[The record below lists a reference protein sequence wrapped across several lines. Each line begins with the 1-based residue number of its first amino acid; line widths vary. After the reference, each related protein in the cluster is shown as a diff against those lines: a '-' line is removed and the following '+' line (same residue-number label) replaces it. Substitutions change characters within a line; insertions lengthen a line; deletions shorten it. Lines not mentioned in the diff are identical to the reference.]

1 MADARIGI
9 ELAGAAPGYLAA
21 VDDFHVLRDVRVGDA
36 LRVEVAI
43 VRIFAGAILF
53 RTRALVDGT
62 LCAEGRL
69 TLALPR

>member
-1 MADARIGI
+1 MSQDD
-9 ELAGAAPGYLAA
+9 LAGRG
-21 VDDFHVLRDVRVGDA
+21 VRRVPVATALVA